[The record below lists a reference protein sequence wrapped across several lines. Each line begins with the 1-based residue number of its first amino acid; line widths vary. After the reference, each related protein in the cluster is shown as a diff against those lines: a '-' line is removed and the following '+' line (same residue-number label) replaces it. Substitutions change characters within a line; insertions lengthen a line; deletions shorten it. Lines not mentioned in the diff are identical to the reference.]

1 MENIA
6 DQDPL
11 RQIAQS
17 IVSQKVGINDTVKE
31 KMMNELVIAMERS
44 INTELLARLD
54 NAQAQE
60 FLDLINKNPSD
71 EETVEFFKKKNIN
84 IDEAVAVALQS
95 FKDSYIG

>member
-1 MENIA
+1 MENKA